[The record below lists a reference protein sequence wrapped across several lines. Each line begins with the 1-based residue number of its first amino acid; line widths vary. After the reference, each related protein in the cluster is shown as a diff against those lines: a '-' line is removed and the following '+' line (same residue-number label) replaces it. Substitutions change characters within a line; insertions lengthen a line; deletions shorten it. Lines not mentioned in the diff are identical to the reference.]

1 MSCNKCTNPNCQ
13 LSLQKNGM
21 FECLEENCDGTMV
34 LDNTLAPRYKV
45 KKKKKIQKKI
55 KKKKKKKKKNSKKD

>member
-1 MSCNKCTNPNCQ
+1 MGCNKCTNPNCP

-21 FECLEENCDGTMV
+21 FECFEENCDGTMV

-45 KKKKKIQKKI
+45 FFLFFFFPSI
-55 KKKKKKKKKNSKKD
+55 